1 MSKNKVEA
9 NFSEDIEVIEFTQ
22 TVPIVY
28 LLSRVLREGIDT
40 IIVEGS
46 VDLSPF
52 SEKTKKVT
60 VCNITLPIQ
69 DAIKFC
75 DEVKNYCL
83 TSTPPEPPQ
92 ATSGLSD
99 GNKVPDDDGDDENR

>member
-1 MSKNKVEA
+1 MSKKPVEP
-9 NFSEDIEVIEFTQ
+9 NFSEDMEVLEFKQ

-28 LLSRVLREGIDT
+28 LLSRVLREGVDT
-40 IIVEGS
+40 IVVEGS

-69 DAIKFC
+69 DAIRFC
-75 DEVKNYCL
+75 DEVKSYCL
-83 TSTPPEPPQ
+83 TSTPPEPVKP
-92 ATSGLSD
+92 TSGLSD
-99 GNKVPDDDGDDENR
+99 GNKVPEDDEDKENG